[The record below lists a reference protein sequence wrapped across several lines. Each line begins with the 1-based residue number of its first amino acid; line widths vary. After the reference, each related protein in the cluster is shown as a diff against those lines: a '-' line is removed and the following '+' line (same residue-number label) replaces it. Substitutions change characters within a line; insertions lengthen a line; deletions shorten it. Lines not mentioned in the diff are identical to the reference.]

1 MKIPLILQ
9 DINNNILSKNIA
21 VNSPTFFIKSFS
33 KFGIKLQENYE
44 IDFLGGNIVKLED
57 EKIFDTPTIY
67 SVLNQNNIKKNK
79 EFSAKDANF
88 SYTIFLGKTEKII
101 NIEIVNINEEIYEE
115 NFQLLTIHYKPNNIL
130 LDNQKHYESLLI
142 NNDLPTLDKLLPAII
157 KNENQY
163 DLIKKL
169 LLDFKEIKK
178 NRGKLKSIEKFLN
191 FIGFNPDSIKLY
203 PEYTTPN
210 NTKTLNPNKKTD
222 FKNGYYH
229 VLYDNWIINNND
241 KYTNKNLPKR
251 ILQINNVNDL
261 FEKLFY
267 ALTLA
272 NDYFTIPEQQMSFFG
287 MSNSVNS
294 EQYLS
299 ITSNMTKVYYIDTL
313 SFLKNFN
320 INIYNRTNIDSKNLF
335 IVKNKVQKINNL
347 KLSEVKIYLGNNIKT
362 NDYLFLI
369 EKEFSDNYSDTN
381 LTNNEELNIEYLF
394 GNVLNIEL
402 YSLNNKVQFLIK
414 NLDNELIQFKSEIFN
429 LTNNVLNKKIFIG
442 LFGNYELIF
451 YSWDNY
457 GNREEYKYLINLND
471 VNIDF
476 EIFNSSEII
485 ENNLLTQDVDSTN
498 YITGNVL
505 NNNFELINSNTNI
518 NLNNDLKNYFDIV
531 NNENHKK
538 LFGNKQFKM
547 ELFNHNFI
555 MKDITETL
563 NTDYVDNF
571 LEIYSIKKLLNYSY
585 EFSENLF
592 VKLMNI
598 KIDENNYEE
607 HYFITTKE
615 NSININKYLHSI
627 NILDTNNEIIY
638 NINDIVNNN
647 VLNEFEIK
655 NSNIPV
661 NYDFELYLDSIENNE
676 FPNETINPIMIKSLY
691 PRLKNINLDDI
702 NNNDDNYSLKIGD
715 IIFCKLNNNFVTNA
729 TDIKWLI
736 YNSFT
741 NEKIYEINDYS
752 LKYRITDKTLFD
764 IKVILNI
771 NNQQYTINKK
781 QIQTSFTL

>member
-9 DINNNILSKNIA
+9 DINNKILTKNI
-21 VNSPTFFIKSFS
+21 VVTSSTFFIKSFS

-57 EKIFDTPTIY
+57 EKIFDTPIIY
-67 SVLNQNNIKKNK
+67 SVINENNIVKNN

-101 NIEIVNINEEIYEE
+101 NIEIININEEIYEE

-142 NNDLPTLDKLLPAII
+142 NNDLPPLNKLLPAII
-157 KNENQY
+157 RKESEY
-163 DLIKKL
+163 DLIRKL

-191 FIGFNPDSIKLY
+191 FIGFNPESIKLY

-210 NTKTLNPNKKTD
+210 NTKTLNPNKETD

-251 ILQINNVNDL
+251 ILQIKNVNDL

-272 NDYFTIPEQQMSFFG
+272 NDYFTIPEQKMSFFG

-299 ITSNMTKVYYIDTL
+299 ITSNMTKVYYVDTL
-313 SFLKNFN
+313 SFFKDFN
-320 INIYNRTNIDSKNLF
+320 INIYNRTNIDSKNLY
-335 IVKNKVQKINNL
+335 IVKNKVQKINEI
-347 KLSEVKIYLGNNIKT
+347 KLSEVKIYVGNNIKN

-369 EKEFSDNYSDTN
+369 EKEITDNYSDTD
-381 LTNNEELNIEYLF
+381 LTSEEELQIEYLF
-394 GNVLNIEL
+394 GNILNIEL
-402 YSLNNKVQFLIK
+402 FSLNNKVQFIVK
-414 NLDNELIQFKSEIFN
+414 NLDNELIQFKSEIFS
-429 LTNNVLNKKIFIG
+429 LTNNILNKKLFVS

-457 GNREEYKYLINLND
+457 GNREEYKYNINLNN

-485 ENNLLTQDVDSTN
+485 ENNFLTQDVDSTN
-498 YITGNVL
+498 YITSNVL
-505 NNNFELINSNTNI
+505 NNNYELINSSNNI

-531 NNENHKK
+531 INENHKK
-538 LFGNKQFKM
+538 LFGNKQYKM

-563 NTDYVDNF
+563 NVDFVDNF
-571 LEIYSIKKLLNYSY
+571 LEIYSIKKLPNYDY
-585 EFSENLF
+585 EFSNNLF

-598 KIDENNYEE
+598 KIDENIFEE
-607 HYFITTKE
+607 HYFITTIE
-615 NSININKYLHSI
+615 NSVNINKYLHFI
-627 NILDTNNEIIY
+627 NISNNNEIIY
-638 NINDIVNNN
+638 NIDNIVNNTID
-647 VLNEFEIK
+647 NEFELK
-655 NSNIPV
+655 NSKIPI
-661 NYDFELYLDSIENNE
+661 NYDFELYNESIENIN
-676 FPNETINPIMIKSLY
+676 FPNDTINPILIKSVY
-691 PRLKNINLDDI
+691 PRLKNINLDSI

-715 IIFCKLNNNFVTNA
+715 IILCKLNNNFIVNA
-729 TDIKWLI
+729 TDIKWII

-741 NEKIYEINDYS
+741 NEKIFEINDYS
-752 LKYRITDKTLFD
+752 LKYRINDKTLFD
-764 IKVILNI
+764 IKLILNI
-771 NNQQYTINKK
+771 NNQQYIINKK
-781 QIQTSFTL
+781 QIQTSFIL